1 VIDLPRW
8 VLSYTEPDRDD
19 PLLIHHRLIDFHG
32 TEAVARAVEY
42 RVRGLHPHAS
52 NLTCVRSRT

>member
-19 PLLIHHRLIDFHG
+19 PLLIRHRLIDFHG
-32 TEAVARAVEY
+32 TEAVARCCSVSAWWGRCSP
-42 RVRGLHPHAS
+42 RV
-52 NLTCVRSRT
+52 